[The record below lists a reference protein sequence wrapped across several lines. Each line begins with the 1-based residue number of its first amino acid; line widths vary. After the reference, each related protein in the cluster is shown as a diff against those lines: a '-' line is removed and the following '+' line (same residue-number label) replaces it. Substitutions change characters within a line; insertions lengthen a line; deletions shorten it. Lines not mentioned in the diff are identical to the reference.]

1 MCLLILEIIML
12 IVGLIGLI
20 GGKLSLRGFPMEGKR
35 ARIAGLIMALP
46 LPLAFGAGLL
56 IGVLISAGV
65 IPSSA
70 ASAASAIELVITL
83 GCLGGAFLYAYLTK
97 PAPGSN
103 IPPSPPPPTEPPT
116 INPQ

>member
-35 ARIAGLIMALP
+35 ARIAGLILALP

-56 IGVLISAGV
+56 IGVLISTSAL
-65 IPSSA
+65 PSSA
-70 ASAASAIELVITL
+70 ASTASGIELIITL
-83 GCLGGAFLYAYLTK
+83 GCLGGAFLYAYLTR

-103 IPPSPPPPTEPPT
+103 IPPTPPPPSEPPS